1 MDPMALY
8 QSIEASKRRDQEK
21 LNSSMEGVNRAV
33 MMMAQQ
39 AMRAELAGER
49 GEAARI
55 KAKAIL
61 DAKKLE
67 LESRAEEGRLSREE
81 KQLGRDENE
90 VVRFE
95 KMLVED
101 PELYK
106 LYQSKFSPEGAFK
119 GLRGPMGGNQFPA
132 PTAPQAAGVP
142 THTDEEID
150 QFTAAREARKNRED
164 IAAKAAV
171 HTAERDAKVAVFA
184 QGGEQLAV
192 KGMTT
197 LLRKYA
203 KKYHTP
209 YTVSGKGKKIKKT
222 RKMLDAQK
230 KYGRRSR
237 ITALKKATRVA
248 AQYKDIQERFPNDPA
263 LKTSYWD
270 EKHEKFSPLA
280 EHLVELYK
288 ESWKLA
294 STEIEEGLTGKRE
307 DDDLKLGRDKS
318 LARTKSSLRINEDA
332 IKAAKTEQA
341 KDKDVPITRRDEYT
355 NLFSTLKTLSSGY
368 AKARTDSSRM
378 GDLQG
383 YISQMK
389 SATNAVKIAMENK
402 EISAR
407 EKSRWQSL
415 LKFANSVT
423 TAAIQ
428 HDPLKVKQPD

>member
-1 MDPMALY
+1 MDH
-8 QSIEASKRRDQEK
+8 R
-21 LNSSMEGVNRAV
+21 GRAV
-33 MMMAQQ
+33 LDKDQQ
-39 AMRAELAGER
+39 PV
-49 GEAARI
+49 EALKPYR
-55 KAKAIL
+55 
-61 DAKKLE
+61 
-67 LESRAEEGRLSREE
+67 
-81 KQLGRDENE
+81 N
-90 VVRFE
+90 RF
-95 KMLVED
+95 
-101 PELYK
+101 
-106 LYQSKFSPEGAFK
+106 Q
-119 GLRGPMGGNQFPA
+119 R
-132 PTAPQAAGVP
+132 AGVEAMS
-142 THTDEEID
+142 DEEID
-150 QFTAAREARKNRED
+150 QFTLAREARKNRVD

-184 QGGEQLAV
+184 QGGEELAV

-203 KKYHTP
+203 KKVHTP
-209 YTVSGKGKKIKKT
+209 YFLGRNGKKIKKT
-222 RKMLDAQK
+222 KDMLDKQRD
-230 KYGRRSR
+230 YGRKSR

-248 AQYKDIQERFPNDPA
+248 AQYRDIQERFPNDPA

-307 DDDLKLGRDKS
+307 DDDLKLGRDRN
-318 LARTKSSLRINEDA
+318 LTKLRSSLRIKEDA
-332 IKAAKTEQA
+332 IKAARTEQA

-355 NLFSTLKTLSSGY
+355 NLFSTLKGLSSGY

-423 TAAIQ
+423 TAAIE
-428 HDPLKVKQPD
+428 HTPKK

>member
-8 QSIEASKRRDQEK
+8 QSIEANKRRDQEK
-21 LNSSMEGVNRAV
+21 LSSSMEGVNKAV

-67 LESRAEEGRLSREE
+67 LEASAEEGRLGREE
-81 KQLGRDENE
+81 KQLGRDEDIVKRLE
-90 VVRFE
+90 V
-95 KMLVED
+95 MMVED
-101 PELYK
+101 PESYK

-119 GLRGPMGGNQFPA
+119 GLRGPMGGNRFPA
-132 PTAPQAAGVP
+132 PTPTQAAGVP
-142 THTDEEID
+142 IHTDEEVD
-150 QFTAAREARKNRED
+150 NVTLAREARKNRGD

-171 HTAERDAKVAVFA
+171 HTAARDAKLAVFA

-192 KGMTT
+192 KGMIP

-209 YTVSGKGKKIKKT
+209 YTVGKKGKKIKKT
-222 RKMLDAQK
+222 EKMLDKQR
-230 KYGRRSR
+230 KYGRSSR

-248 AQYKDIQERFPNDPA
+248 SQYKDIQERFPNDPA

-318 LARTKSSLRINEDA
+318 LARTKSSLRTNEDKEKDKRKA
-332 IKAAKTEQA
+332 IKDA
-341 KDKDVPITRRDEYT
+341 KDVPITRRDEYQNHARNAT
-355 NLFSTLKTLSSGY
+355 ALSTAY
-368 AKARTDSSRM
+368 ANARRNKDDLGS
-378 GDLQG
+378 LQG
-383 YISQMK
+383 YIQQM
-389 SATNAVKIAMENK
+389 AALEGAVQTSMDNT
-402 EISAR
+402 EISDQ
-407 EKSRWQSL
+407 EMLRWQSI
-415 LKFANSVT
+415 KDFVT
-423 TAAIQ
+423 NMKDRAIL
-428 HDPLKVKQPD
+428 HTPPD